1 MYIYISNIRI
11 NIIKFVWPKARC
23 KRARILVALLAN
35 HHQPYLITYSKLAR
49 TLQYLA
55 VICGQ
60 KSYRIRLMG
69 PHLYMP
75 LPRCSMFQLLTFS
88 VRSFSRL
95 QTTASGMSCFLCG
108 SFGRNTSF
116 QKRLAHIIPFFI
128 SPYHLMIWRNGRH
141 TKIES
146 DLLRNMGLL
155 STKHSSAHS
164 CSKSHLTND
173 GGS

>member
-1 MYIYISNIRI
+1 MMLFHQYNTYVYIYISNIRI
-11 NIIKFVWPKARC
+11 KIIKFVWPKARC

-75 LPRCSMFQLLTFS
+75 LQSTDLFRA
-88 VRSFSRL
+88 L
-95 QTTASGMSCFLCG
+95 QPEPAVAA
-108 SFGRNTSF
+108 
-116 QKRLAHIIPFFI
+116 AHVA
-128 SPYHLMIWRNGRH
+128 N
-141 TKIES
+141 
-146 DLLRNMGLL
+146 
-155 STKHSSAHS
+155 A
-164 CSKSHLTND
+164 
-173 GGS
+173 